1 MISLRRRFSTGLI
14 AISLLTATAP
24 TLAYAAAPAPTNLGT
39 FKTWTAWQGQDDYG
53 KICFISAAPDSSEP
67 TQVNG

>member
-53 KICFISAAPDSSEP
+53 KMIVDFRHGRPIWGFNNA
-67 TQVNG
+67 